1 MYWYHAIHRPG
12 AAQIPLV
19 KKLIESRDY
28 FSRVPDQSL
37 VVDTLTGVDHIQ
49 ATRGNGYAFIYSA
62 QGRRFDVVMGKISGD
77 SVVAQ
82 WFNPRSGDYLPVGRF
97 ANTGTQKFTPP
108 SEGFGADWVLVLDRI
123 GQGTAVR

>member
-1 MYWYHAIHRPG
+1 
-12 AAQIPLV
+12 
-19 KKLIESRDY
+19 
-28 FSRVPDQSL
+28 
-37 VVDTLTGVDHIQ
+37 
-49 ATRGNGYAFIYSA
+49 
-62 QGRRFDVVMGKISGD
+62 
-77 SVVAQ
+77 VAQ